1 MINFAGGL
9 FLALRCKQTLEPC
22 RAFSSGGDVFRCQG
36 LSQLH
41 ITADSRQIQQKN
53 IFHVR
58 AGGKIDNRLNAK
70 LGELTAERIPV
81 ALIEFAHIIGII
93 IGIVTEENGPA
104 VCVRM
109 ARKASVGKPVGRV
122 VNLGNGSHRIQTHH
136 TLSEGAMN
144 HIIGFKGYGIV
155 QTFHAAFRMLFAV
168 MEKQCLIELVF
179 GGCLHNQ
186 GEALFKFLVHY
197 TSSR

>member
-1 MINFAGGL
+1 MDDMIQIQTIDQGTGSFPLMINFAGGL

-104 VCVRM
+104 VC
-109 ARKASVGKPVGRV
+109 ADGPKG
-122 VNLGNGSHRIQTHH
+122 
-136 TLSEGAMN
+136 
-144 HIIGFKGYGIV
+144 IGWKTSW
-155 QTFHAAFRMLFAV
+155 QSC
-168 MEKQCLIELVF
+168 EF
-179 GGCLHNQ
+179 G
-186 GEALFKFLVHY
+186 
-197 TSSR
+197 